1 VKEMGFLNF
10 LKKKPRVGTKEFLP
24 KVERVVEELKK
35 VKDPE
40 TELNIVEEGLVYG
53 VTVEGKKAMVWLLLV
68 KSTPSCH
75 FCQALAMNVQKR
87 IVRDIINVLRES
99 GFGVVQV
106 YNEMSLL
113 LEEWREKN
121 EESTT
126 V

>member
-1 VKEMGFLNF
+1 MRFLNF
-10 LKKKPRVGTKEFLP
+10 LKEKPPVGIKEFP
-24 KVERVVEELKK
+24 PEVKRVVEELKK

-53 VTVEGKKAMVWLLLV
+53 VTVEDKKAMVWLLLV
-68 KSTPSCH
+68 KSTPDCH

-87 IVRDIINVLRES
+87 IVRDIINILRES

-106 YNEMSLL
+106 YNEMGLL

-121 EESTT
+121 EESTA

>member
-1 VKEMGFLNF
+1 MGFLNF
-10 LKKKPRVGTKEFLP
+10 LKKKPRVGTKEFP
-24 KVERVVEELKK
+24 PEVKRVVEELKK

-53 VTVEGKKAMVWLLLV
+53 VTVEDKKAMVWLLLV
-68 KSTPSCH
+68 KSTPDCH

-87 IVRDIINVLRES
+87 IVRDIINILRES

-106 YNEMSLL
+106 YNEMGLL

>member
-1 VKEMGFLNF
+1 MKFLNF
-10 LKKKPRVGTKEFLP
+10 LKEKPPVGTKEFP
-24 KVERVVEELKK
+24 PEVKRVVEELKK

-53 VTVEGKKAMVWLLLV
+53 VTVEDKKAMVWLFLV
-68 KSTPSCH
+68 KSTPDCH

>member
-1 VKEMGFLNF
+1 MKKMKFLNF
-10 LKKKPRVGTKEFLP
+10 LKEKPPVGTKEFLP
-24 KVERVVEELKK
+24 EVKRVVEELKK

-68 KSTPSCH
+68 KSTPDCH

-106 YNEMSLL
+106 YNEMGLL

-126 V
+126 I